1 MIYAI
6 VCVCVWLIYCTASIM
21 QYFIVYLV
29 TYDLL
34 LYHNRVSLRKELVF
48 ILLHTKKGGEE
59 PGEGRKTIAVPNG
72 IFIV

>member
-1 MIYAI
+1 
-6 VCVCVWLIYCTASIM
+6 M

>member
-1 MIYAI
+1 
-6 VCVCVWLIYCTASIM
+6 M

-34 LYHNRVSLRKELVF
+34 LYHNRVSLRKDLVF
-48 ILLHTKKGGEE
+48 IFLEKPKRGGEE
-59 PGEGRKTIAVPNG
+59 PGEGRKPIAIPNG